1 MLVSLMNESSE
12 SQLSVHPFAQ
22 CALEDKAGLLHGVK
36 TRQYAPSEAEKPFL
50 WRGFLVSQGSPQSCY
65 FFDSRVS
72 AMVVD
77 LTATNGDARD
87 DAICRPSS
95 ELNAISCQRKH

>member
-12 SQLSVHPFAQ
+12 SQLSVHPLAH

-77 LTATNGDARD
+77 LTAVNGDSRD
-87 DAICRPSS
+87 SACMVRLSA
-95 ELNAISCQRKH
+95 LNAIHR